1 MKESGLIICFV
12 VGFVAFVVGWLKGC
26 EHELSRIRHAFN
38 LRGYSRGEFDDI
50 LEKYEPKRTSAIK
63 LSVQTAAL
71 AHDANPTIQIKIACA
86 MPALD

>member
-26 EHELSRIRHAFN
+26 EHELSRIRNAFN

-50 LEKYEPKRTSAIK
+50 LEKYEQVKK
-63 LSVQTAAL
+63 AASFNVRQEKKSGL
-71 AHDANPTIQIKIACA
+71 ERQKSDKKSKV
-86 MPALD
+86 

>member
-50 LEKYEPKRTSAIK
+50 LEKYEQVKK
-63 LSVQTAAL
+63 AASL
-71 AHDANPTIQIKIACA
+71 NVRQEKKSGLERQKSDK
-86 MPALD
+86 